1 MADMF
6 KHNLKELGVSD
17 ISDEEEG
24 IGSTDM
30 GNVSQVVPAIHP
42 HIAIAERNVAP
53 HSIEFCQAAG
63 SSRGKEAAL
72 LSAKA
77 MAMLAVELAVKPELL
92 QKAKQEFTK
101 ATSPSL

>member
-1 MADMF
+1 
-6 KHNLKELGVSD
+6 
-17 ISDEEEG
+17 
-24 IGSTDM
+24 
-30 GNVSQVVPAIHP
+30 
-42 HIAIAERNVAP
+42 VAP